1 VAEKTDKP
9 KQASGRGQARKNAA
23 PAAKRTAK
31 KSARRADKTAAAAS
45 KPKKSVARKS
55 ETKKPA
61 AKNGRKRAAKA
72 VAEELAMTKE
82 ELAARRIAGG
92 QDAET
97 AGSDAAQTQAPNG
110 TRALTA
116 ANDDSAPATLGSMP
130 SEPAPAEDQ
139 LEAAARNVDSVKPNK
154 TDPRSRAGEN
164 AECGPRPN
172 TLVPTN
178 GIHATERR
186 IKRKLYQNRGV
197 MGLIA
202 ATLLGIVVLGE
213 QTAPPDTTDFE
224 QEIAASQATDTDTGS
239 RQASSPPGIIKPNSL
254 HDSVATTGPEASQL
268 SERQNKNLSEGE
280 LVEMERLLARLDL
293 GPSTADGVVN
303 DQTEAAIRLYQEIAG
318 LPIDGAP
325 SRTLLADMREVVKI
339 LEDGG

>member
-139 LEAAARNVDSVKPNK
+139 LEAVARNADSVKPNK

-202 ATLLGIVVLGE
+202 PRTRRISSRRSQPARRPTPTL
-213 QTAPPDTTDFE
+213 
-224 QEIAASQATDTDTGS
+224 AAGRRVRLRGS
-239 RQASSPPGIIKPNSL
+239 SSRI
-254 HDSVATTGPEASQL
+254 
-268 SERQNKNLSEGE
+268 
-280 LVEMERLLARLDL
+280 
-293 GPSTADGVVN
+293 PSTTRWRQPGRRPVSF
-303 DQTEAAIRLYQEIAG
+303 
-318 LPIDGAP
+318 P
-325 SRTLLADMREVVKI
+325 SGRTRT
-339 LEDGG
+339 